1 MSAALEVVR
10 TQPML
15 SYSAMKNTAENT
27 ELVRRIYDGL
37 AQKNAEL
44 FVASMAD
51 DYSWTVTGT
60 TKWSKTYS
68 GKKTVIAE
76 LFGTLREKIAGPTKT
91 IAERI
96 IADGEFVVVEARGD
110 NVTKTGKP
118 YCNRYCFVFRVDNGK
133 LKQVT
138 EYLDT
143 ELVAAA
149 FSD

>member
-1 MSAALEVVR
+1 MR

-15 SYSAMKNTAENT
+15 SYSAMKSTAENK
-27 ELVRRIYDGL
+27 ELVRRIFDGL

-44 FVASMAD
+44 FIASMAD
-51 DYSWTVTGT
+51 DFSWTVTGT

-76 LFGTLREKIAGPTKT
+76 LFGILREKIAGPTKT
-91 IAERI
+91 VADRI
-96 IADGEFVVVEARGD
+96 LADGDFVVVEARGE

-133 LKQVT
+133 LKELT

-143 ELVAAA
+143 ELVTAA